1 MLERECN
8 NSTYIDNAGCQKRLT
23 SKQREKVN
31 DNNGKACVCTSSCDC
46 GSHLPLVLR
55 PVTA

>member
-1 MLERECN
+1 MSSPTIHKIKFEIK
-8 NSTYIDNAGCQKRLT
+8 TH
-23 SKQREKVN
+23 VF
-31 DNNGKACVCTSSCDC
+31 TSSCDC

>member
-1 MLERECN
+1 M
-8 NSTYIDNAGCQKRLT
+8 
-23 SKQREKVN
+23 QRKLKEKTEKKVMY
-31 DNNGKACVCTSSCDC
+31 SSCDC